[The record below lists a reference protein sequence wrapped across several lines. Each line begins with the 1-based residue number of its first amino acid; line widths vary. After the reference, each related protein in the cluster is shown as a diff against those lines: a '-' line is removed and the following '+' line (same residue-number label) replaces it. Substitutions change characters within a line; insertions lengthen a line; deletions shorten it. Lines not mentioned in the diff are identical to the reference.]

1 MLPTSL
7 YGTADARGHAV
18 PSPAYDAWLSELPEP
33 VSPGERFE
41 RELQSYPTGVMRGAK
56 RKRGDFRT
64 DATERQRSD
73 FPTDAAEPDENR
85 HENRPATS
93 ASFTFS
99 RRLSSM
105 FQPPH
110 HQEPPAAAMD
120 SRRWSLSF
128 RPLSRASISAEPG
141 CGGQQ
146 PPRAHSRLSGIFR
159 PDPPLSL
166 ADAPPRVLALEDG
179 TTGDYRLQVAFV
191 GDATVGKTSLIRR
204 FLYNHY
210 VDREYNPTNKDLH
223 VALMPSEAGVPCRV
237 EMHDCG
243 GGQEESEI
251 SHLTRCWWD
260 AVVIC
265 FSVGDATTL
274 SACLNRW
281 VADARQNAE
290 GVPIILAGL
299 KSDRRTPTLQLSFL
313 QENEVV
319 SRQQAEQAARA
330 IGADSYVECS
340 ARNNEKVTDLFRTII
355 TTALPRV
362 MENAKRAADRSHGK
376 RRKPSVLYGTGRVLR
391 GLLRSASHRRPS
403 TASNA
408 TPPSSRGGRAD
419 DGAAM
424 VHYDHINAH
433 TAVNR
438 TDTLNG
444 SSTVNGYGAVNGGST
459 LNGSYEF
466 FKAR

>member
-7 YGTADARGHAV
+7 YGTADTRGNAV

-33 VSPGERFE
+33 VSPGERFV

-56 RKRGDFRT
+56 RKRGDLRT
-64 DATERQRSD
+64 DTAERQRSD
-73 FPTDAAEPDENR
+73 FPTDAAELD
-85 HENRPATS
+85 ENRPATS
-93 ASFTFS
+93 ASLTFS

-105 FQPPH
+105 FQPSH
-110 HQEPPAAAMD
+110 HQEPAATMD

-128 RPLSRASISAEPG
+128 RPLSRASISADPG
-141 CGGQQ
+141 CGGPQ
-146 PPRAHSRLSGIFR
+146 PPRAPSRLSSIFR
-159 PDPPLSL
+159 LDPPLPL
-166 ADAPPRVLALEDG
+166 ADVPPRVLAPEDG

-223 VALMPSEAGVPCRV
+223 VALMPSETGVPCRV
-237 EMHDCG
+237 EIHDCG

-265 FSVGDATTL
+265 FSVGDATTM

-319 SRQQAEQAARA
+319 SREQAEQAARA
-330 IGADSYVECS
+330 IGADNYVECS
-340 ARNNEKVTDLFRTII
+340 ARNNEKVADLFRTVIS
-355 TTALPRV
+355 TALPRV

-376 RRKPSVLYGTGRVLR
+376 RRKPSLLYGTGRVLR
-391 GLLRSASHRRPS
+391 GLLRSASHRRPP

-408 TPPSSRGGRAD
+408 TPPSSRNGRAD

-424 VHYDHINAH
+424 VHYDHISAH
-433 TAVNR
+433 RAVDR
-438 TDTLNG
+438 TDTLNSNG
-444 SSTVNGYGAVNGGST
+444 TVNGYGTVNGGST
-459 LNGSYEF
+459 FNGGYEF